1 MSKKNNSIMRELR
14 ELKKFF
20 YRKFLYSPK
29 NNQDIVDAFH
39 KLFYESGKWD
49 ELKYFGVPMQKCPM
63 DLAIYQEMLY
73 ELKPDLVIECG
84 TAFGGSALYMAHLL
98 DVLGKGKVVSV
109 DINFKQV
116 RPQHPRITYITGSST
131 DPKIF
136 EEVKKFISADGV
148 VMVILDSDHSRDHVL
163 REMQMYHSLVTF
175 GSYMIVEDTNANG
188 HPVFKEFG
196 PGPMEAL
203 DEFMKTNHDF
213 VIDESREK
221 FFLTYNPRGY
231 LKKAK

>member
-1 MSKKNNSIMRELR
+1 MRELR
-14 ELKKFF
+14 ELKKFI
-20 YRKFLYSPK
+20 YRKFFYNPK
-29 NNQDIVDAFH
+29 SNQEIIDNFH
-39 KLFYESGKWD
+39 KFYYESGAWD
-49 ELKYFGVPMQKCPM
+49 NLTYFGVKMQKCPM

-73 ELKPDLVIECG
+73 ELKPDLVIETG
-84 TAFGGSALYMAHLL
+84 TAFGGSAFYMAHLM
-98 DVLGKGKVVSV
+98 DVLGKGKIVSV

-116 RPQHPRITYITGSST
+116 RPQHPRITYMTGSST
-131 DPKIF
+131 DPKIV
-136 EEVKKFISADGV
+136 EEVKKLVPQNGV
-148 VMVILDSDHSRDHVL
+148 VMVILDSDHSMNHVL
-163 REMQMYHSLVTF
+163 REMQMYHPLVNV

-188 HPVFKEFG
+188 HPIFQEFG

-231 LKKAK
+231 LKKIKN